1 MKKLFLL
8 CLFVS
13 ALGSAQ
19 TAEQIVQ
26 KQVEAYNQKDL
37 NAFMDCYSDDVKI
50 YTFPHTLDV
59 EGKAKMREQFAQF
72 FNSAQ
77 TLHCTIVKR
86 IVKGN
91 RIIDE
96 ESVQYNTTTFSGVAI
111 YEVKDGKI
119 ISVTFLN

>member
-26 KQVEAYNQKDL
+26 KQVEAYNQKNLD
-37 NAFMDCYSDDVKI
+37 AFMDCYSDDVKI

-59 EGKAKMREQFAQF
+59 EGKAKMREQYAQF
-72 FNSAQ
+72 FNGAK
-77 TLHCTIVKR
+77 TLHCTVVKR
-86 IVKGN
+86 IVSGN

-96 ESVQYNTTTFSGVAI
+96 ESVQYNTTTFSGIAI